1 MQLEK
6 VIAMATSMISSSGI
20 SNPVISE
27 VAQKIKS
34 EMNDLASVAHDS
46 ILRNYDSAV
55 KNFQWE
61 TVSTELSEKMPTL
74 MLLLTQLIPKPTKS
88 KPLLCMLASMILKS
102 RHHPHVGLVQ
112 RVMSV
117 MLYGNSIAKQV
128 N

>member
-1 MQLEK
+1 
-6 VIAMATSMISSSGI
+6 MATGMISLSGI

-27 VAQKIKS
+27 EAQKIKS

-46 ILRNYDSAV
+46 ILRNSDSAV

-88 KPLLCMLASMILKS
+88 KPFLCSYVGIHDFKKQASSSCRTGAASYVSYAIW
-102 RHHPHVGLVQ
+102 
-112 RVMSV
+112 
-117 MLYGNSIAKQV
+117 
-128 N
+128 